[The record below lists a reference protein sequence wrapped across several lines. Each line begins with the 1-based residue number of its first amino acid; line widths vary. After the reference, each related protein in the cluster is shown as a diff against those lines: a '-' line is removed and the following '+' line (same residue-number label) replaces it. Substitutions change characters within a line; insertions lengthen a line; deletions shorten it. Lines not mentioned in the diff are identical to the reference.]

1 MTKQKKNAEV
11 VKEVA
16 TEATVSVETTNVEPT
31 NEPSA
36 NIDEPKVLGRPVNP
50 NSDRQKRLA
59 EMEARKTAMG
69 GYIPLGRPKVDGSKR
84 QQKLA
89 EQAAR
94 KSDPN
99 YVPAKGRPKMTEEEK
114 VAARAERQAKFEA
127 WKAAEMAKHQ
137 SLQAI
142 KDAETSAE

>member
-1 MTKQKKNAEV
+1 MTKVKKNAEV

-16 TEATVSVETTNVEPT
+16 TEATVNVEPT
-31 NEPSA
+31 TA
-36 NIDEPKVLGRPVNP
+36 TATVDEPKVLGRPVNP

-69 GYIPLGRPKVDGSKR
+69 GYIPLGRPKVEGSKR

-114 VAARAERQAKFEA
+114 IAARAERQAKFEA

-142 KDAETSAE
+142 KDAE